1 MTAGDWSSGSQ
12 YHVKSVDPC
21 PEGVKRMSEVE
32 VVKKGNQQSKIQ
44 QEVCIIVGIIS
55 KFRIYILFIP
65 FVN

>member
-21 PEGVKRMSEVE
+21 PEGVMRMSEVE

-44 QEVCIIVGIIS
+44 QEVRIIVGI
-55 KFRIYILFIP
+55 
-65 FVN
+65 